1 MTSRQGHLDKTST
14 SMSRAARLRLLVP
27 RALGLVVGLALL
39 ALLLFLPFAGRF
51 FDHDEPLQKA
61 DLIFVLAGDRVE
73 RWLEAVDLYKEG
85 WAGRIVLSPGPV
97 GPIEHQ
103 LKARGIN
110 YPREGDL
117 AREAVISS
125 GVPADAVS
133 VLAEPVDN
141 TAQEAAALHRM
152 LGAAANTRIIVVT
165 SRYHTRRAGFAFRR
179 EFVGDSA
186 ASITVRGSRYS
197 NVHPTQWWR
206 HRGEVRYIMSEL
218 PKLLAYVAG
227 LGE

>member
-1 MTSRQGHLDKTST
+1 
-14 SMSRAARLRLLVP
+14 MSRAARLRLLVL
-27 RALGLVVGLALL
+27 RALGLVAGVSLL
-39 ALLLFLPFAGRF
+39 AFLLFLPFAGRF
-51 FDHDEPLQKA
+51 FDHEEPLEKA

-97 GPIEHQ
+97 AKIEEQ

-117 AREAVISS
+117 ARAAVIAA
-125 GVPADAVS
+125 GVPPDAVS

-152 LGAAANTRIIVVT
+152 LAGTLNTRIIVVT

-179 EFVGDSA
+179 EFGRGS
-186 ASITVRGSRYS
+186 SPLITIRGSRYS
-197 NVHPTQWWR
+197 SVDPARWWR
-206 HRGEVRYIMSEL
+206 HRGDVRYIMYEM